1 MRNAMLTIC
10 VTAMVVGLWAIDAA
24 FADERVM
31 VTPVR
36 EVSVPPIVAEP
47 IIEKKPL
54 VQMAILLDTSG
65 SMSGLI
71 DQARAELWAIV
82 NEFIFARRGGHAPD
96 VQVALYEYG
105 KNSLPP
111 KGGYIRQ
118 IVPFTTDLDKISE
131 ELFALKTNGGDE
143 YCGWVIQ
150 EATAKLEWSDSPDDL
165 KVIFIA
171 GNEPF
176 TQGPVDYRKSC
187 KAAIG
192 KNIIVNTIHCG
203 PESAGIDGKWKDGSV
218 LADGKYL
225 NINQDKQIVHIAAPQ
240 DKEIQELSVKLN
252 DTYIAYGALGAR
264 NYARQSEQDSSNL
277 SLSPEAAIQRSVAK
291 SSANYINDHWDLV
304 DAYAKDSDKLMELK
318 EEELPENMRKMT
330 GEEKKEYIETKA
342 KERAEIQKKIQD
354 LNEKRKIYVAA
365 EMKKQQK
372 PGEKTLGSAV
382 IQAVREQAKKKNFKF
397 EPPKKTSPDA
407 EKKSN

>member
-1 MRNAMLTIC
+1 MLTIC
-10 VTAMVVGLWAIDAA
+10 VMAVMVGLWAVDGV
-24 FADERVM
+24 FADENGM
-31 VTPVR
+31 VAPVR
-36 EVSVPPIVAEP
+36 QLIKPPIVAEP
-47 IIEKKPL
+47 IVENKPL

-82 NEFIFARRGGHAPD
+82 NEFIFARRGGLAPE

-105 KNSLPP
+105 KSSLSQ

-118 IVPFTTDLDKISE
+118 IVRFTTDLDKVSE
-131 ELFALKTNGGDE
+131 ELFALKTNGGSE

-192 KNIIVNTIHCG
+192 RNIIVNTIHCG
-203 PESAGIDGKWKDGSV
+203 SQGAGLSGKWKDGAV

-225 NINQDKQIVHIAAPQ
+225 NIDQNRQIVHIAAPQ
-240 DKEIQELSVKLN
+240 DKEITELSVKLN
-252 DTYIAYGALGAR
+252 ETYVAYGVAGSR
-264 NYARQSEQDSSNL
+264 NYARQREQDRSNL
-277 SLSPEAAIQRSVAK
+277 SLSVEASIQRSVAK
-291 SSANYINDHWDLV
+291 SSANYRNEHWDLV
-304 DAYAKDSDKLMELK
+304 DAYAEDSDKLMELK
-318 EEELPENMRKMT
+318 EEELPENMRKM
-330 GEEKKEYIETKA
+330 GE
-342 KERAEIQKKIQD
+342 KERKVYVEGKQKERVEIQKKIQE
-354 LNEKRKIYVAA
+354 LNEQRKKYVAA
-365 EMKKQQK
+365 EMKKQQQ
-372 PGEKTLGSAV
+372 GGKTLGSAV
-382 IQAVREQAKKKNFKF
+382 IQAIREQAKKKNFKF
-397 EPPKKTSPDA
+397 DPPKKTSPDA
-407 EKKSN
+407 EKKSK

>member
-1 MRNAMLTIC
+1 M
-10 VTAMVVGLWAIDAA
+10 
-24 FADERVM
+24 
-31 VTPVR
+31 TPVL
-36 EVSVPPIVAEP
+36 EVSVSPIVHAP
-47 IIEKKPL
+47 AIDKPL

-71 DQARAELWAIV
+71 DQAKAELWAIV
-82 NEFIFARRGGHAPD
+82 NEFIFAKRGGQAPE
-96 VQVALYEYG
+96 VHVALFEYG
-105 KNSLPP
+105 KSSLAK

-118 IVPFTTDLDKISE
+118 IVRFTTDLDKVSA
-131 ELFALKTNGGDE
+131 ELFALKTNGGEE

-203 PESAGIDGKWKDGSV
+203 SQSQGLSGKWKDGAV

-225 NINQDKQIVHIAAPQ
+225 NIDQNRQIVHVAAPQ

-252 DTYIAYGALGAR
+252 ETYIGYGVLGR
-264 NYARQSEQDSSNL
+264 DNYARQGEQDRSAL
-277 SLSPEAAIQRSVAK
+277 TLSPEASVQRSVAK
-291 SSANYINDHWDLV
+291 SSSNYRNEHWDLV
-304 DAYAKDSDKLMELK
+304 DAYAKDSEKLRELK

-330 GEEKKEYIETKA
+330 EKERKAYIETKT
-342 KERAEIQKKIQD
+342 KERAQIQKKIQD
-354 LNEKRKIYVAA
+354 LNEKRKKYVAV
-365 EMKKQQK
+365 EMKKQQAA
-372 PGEKTLGSAV
+372 GEKTLGSAV

-397 EPPKKTSPDA
+397 A
-407 EKKSN
+407 QLKKSSKSEVEKGD